1 MPEDLSETREDD
13 FYSKLVDDFL
23 GAHYGDLLEL
33 DEKPWK
39 IRMLVQIGLMRE
51 EQEIS
56 WVDLIQWLQKIIPMF
71 QSADFRSLIERNTTT
86 ALSLTGVARQ
96 NFLESDVNFAFV
108 GPICDSIGIGRRD
121 LLEMSDFSD
130 RAKLT
135 GLTNGLVLELTNFI
149 SREKL
154 DPVVLVSW
162 IRNFEPLFCSDGK
175 IQRAYRLLRS
185 SLKNFRIQ
193 YRNNQMTRKRSCGL
207 LDEFLQSP
215 FDLAPE
221 ADAADIEYRRVAMI
235 KARLRT
241 KRHIS
246 RHRPISALK
255 REDEPFPISQMDV
268 TQHEPKQ
275 MPHVISVKREQGSQ
289 SHHTPIWS
297 LEDVEEDQRT
307 DKGDSVTLLD
317 IAMLSWQKIA
327 DMYGGKNEAAKVVS
341 VDLLQN
347 HFSAMLKEDA
357 NLRNLDDKV
366 KRSTHPLVPPLNFLR
381 YIGQF
386 LSELI
391 DVIEQQIMSFEKDIV
406 NTTGEKLGRD
416 KHPRFHSFV
425 SFDESAVTRYI
436 HMASEMLC
444 PSEETNPN
452 YRRHWLAFCLER
464 KNPSRLPIYR
474 SNRVINYFEA
484 AAGLIHHHE
493 DVASFVSDLQ
503 LLNDDSNILLESL
516 NADANDEALQAL
528 VCVIAVIFLKVLGPF
543 WQLLKSDGEYPLFSR
558 YILCLYEKL
567 LEWSQDA
574 SCLLQPETFVNVFLQ
589 VPIQEGTFK
598 GVFRFCRDNAEN
610 QFGTLIKAC
619 LQRMMK
625 ALAAVLED
633 NLKDFLPGGEHCK
646 DLPADKAVQMAN
658 CTFSQLMD
666 TWWNHAIV
674 THILVALFGMGSW
687 ISVNSLWVEMP
698 VVVGVLPEEWNLPAY
713 ISVLIAFG
721 NLGPVAVTLTHHIAP
736 GWLNERMVIHIIQVL
751 AVVASVFLALFW
763 SQVVTVAGEPR
774 SVPFLLLTFILSL
787 VCCTSNVT
795 FLPFMFHY
803 PPQYIRTFF
812 VGQGLCALFP
822 CVVALGQGVG
832 KLECIETANG
842 TKPHHLKENFP
853 AQNFFWFLSVMLAIS
868 ALCFLALT
876 YRVVTLTTAEEVQKT
891 EQESGKTEEETQ
903 PLQNGDSPVSE
914 KQVEVEKQAPVVAF
928 WTSRNIYLLLLL
940 GLSNAL
946 TNGVLPSVQS
956 FSCLPYGSMT
966 FHLSVVLGNIAN
978 PLIIS
983 WIIFTGLFSYLKVVV
998 GTLLHEAGHAAL
1010 LWCGVFIQAGSLI
1023 GALTMFPLVSVYQV
1037 FQRAQ
1042 DCTDNCS

>member
-1 MPEDLSETREDD
+1 MDGLQDFGSSSASVKTIAAELQDD

-658 CTFSQLMD
+658 CTFSQLMGEYPFG
-666 TWWNHAIV
+666 HAYPYEKNRPDKTLGQTECSVSENAEQEPASRV
-674 THILVALFGMGSW
+674 TINEPTSA
-687 ISVNSLWVEMP
+687 
-698 VVVGVLPEEWNLPAY
+698 
-713 ISVLIAFG
+713 
-721 NLGPVAVTLTHHIAP
+721 AVTLSPATTILKHYSIVDAKKMKVSRLKQKAQDHVYRKIIVGAVSKYGGPCKSRQDVERLLTKLEGASHAHIR
-736 GWLNERMVIHIIQVL
+736 EVIHCELNYQK
-751 AVVASVFLALFW
+751 S
-763 SQVVTVAGEPR
+763 
-774 SVPFLLLTFILSL
+774 ILGSKDKKLNHIGFSL
-787 VCCTSNVT
+787 NDMVST
-795 FLPFMFHY
+795 
-803 PPQYIRTFF
+803 
-812 VGQGLCALFP
+812 
-822 CVVALGQGVG
+822 
-832 KLECIETANG
+832 
-842 TKPHHLKENFP
+842 LK
-853 AQNFFWFLSVMLAIS
+853 
-868 ALCFLALT
+868 
-876 YRVVTLTTAEEVQKT
+876 
-891 EQESGKTEEETQ
+891 
-903 PLQNGDSPVSE
+903 D
-914 KQVEVEKQAPVVAF
+914 
-928 WTSRNIYLLLLL
+928 
-940 GLSNAL
+940 
-946 TNGVLPSVQS
+946 VLPHERVIITSPS
-956 FSCLPYGSMT
+956 EN
-966 FHLSVVLGNIAN
+966 VLDHTEIKR
-978 PLIIS
+978 P
-983 WIIFTGLFSYLKVVV
+983 
-998 GTLLHEAGHAAL
+998 
-1010 LWCGVFIQAGSLI
+1010 
-1023 GALTMFPLVSVYQV
+1023 
-1037 FQRAQ
+1037 
-1042 DCTDNCS
+1042 